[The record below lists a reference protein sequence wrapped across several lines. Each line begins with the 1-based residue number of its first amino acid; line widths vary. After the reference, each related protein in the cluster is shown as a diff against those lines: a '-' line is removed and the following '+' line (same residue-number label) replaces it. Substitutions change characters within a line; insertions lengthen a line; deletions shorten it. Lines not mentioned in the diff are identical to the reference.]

1 MNFAS
6 NLHYLRKRDKVTQ
19 EDLADKLGVSRQ
31 SVSKWETGEAYP
43 ETDKLILLCDI
54 FHVSLDELVRLD
66 LASAGTAAE
75 QTPASMPTPMP
86 EPTPASTFSAQ
97 EHDKHMNRFSLFIAL
112 GVFFVLIGVAGCCAL
127 SGYGTTQ
134 KDYENI
140 YGILGAVCVISFV
153 ALAVFLFIFAGINHD
168 HYRRAHPNIPSIYS
182 EAQLRAFEKRFAI
195 CMASLIAGIL
205 LDVVFLVT
213 LSALIEENI
222 ISGMPSEAAQC
233 FVVAAFLAVL
243 AFLVGGIVYMGIQH
257 SKYHVEEYNRE
268 AQEQAN
274 PPKGKKLKEV
284 ICGIIMLSAT
294 AVYLLIGFIGN
305 IWHPSWAI
313 FPVCG
318 IICGII
324 SMILEAKK

>member
-1 MNFAS
+1 MNFAG

-54 FHVSLDELVRLD
+54 FKVSLDELVRID
-66 LASAGTAAE
+66 LTAASSGTGAE
-75 QTPASMPTPMP
+75 SPISAPTPMST
-86 EPTPASTFSAQ
+86 PTPSAQ
-97 EHDKHMNRFSLFIAL
+97 EHDAHMNKFSIFIAL
-112 GVFFVLIGVAGCCAL
+112 GVFFVLLGVAGCVAL

-153 ALAVFLFIFAGINHD
+153 ALAVFLFIFAGIRHD
-168 HYRRAHPNIPSIYS
+168 HYRKAHPSIPNLYS
-182 EAQLRAFEKRFAI
+182 EIQLRAFEKRFAI

-205 LDVVFLVT
+205 VDVVFLVT
-213 LSALIEENI
+213 LTALIEENI
-222 ISGMPSEAAQC
+222 ITGMPSEAAQC
-233 FVVAAFLAVL
+233 LVVAAFLMLL

-274 PPKGKKLKEV
+274 PPKGKKLKDV
-284 ICGIIMLSAT
+284 ICGIIMLSAA
-294 AVYLLIGFIGN
+294 AVYLLIGFVAN
-305 IWHPSWAI
+305 IWHPSWVI

-324 SMILEAKK
+324 SMIFEAKK